1 MNANRQIGGE
11 RQQNRR
17 TVRLGDAALQ
27 IKAARAAISG
37 KRQRAGK
44 VQRLGGEMGAGQV
57 QTPIVMCGALGDK
70 ADAGAEERG
79 IIRQKEGREIAREVG
94 GKSGLTCDRL
104 GHHPPSQTRYAVGG
118 QGKISDK
125 ARERPFTLDG
135 QLGLGAAGDAKGVDH
150 KPIGPFGR
158 AKVDCEG
165 LAGVGV
171 ARGQG
176 NTA

>member
-1 MNANRQIGGE
+1 M
-11 RQQNRR
+11 
-17 TVRLGDAALQ
+17 Q

-37 KRQRAGK
+37 ERQRAGK
-44 VQRLGGEMGAGQV
+44 VQRLGGEMGTGQV
-57 QTPIVMCGALGDK
+57 KPSVIMRGALRDK
-70 ADAGAEERG
+70 ADAGAEELG
-79 IIRQKEGREIAREVG
+79 IVRQKEGREIAREVG
-94 GKSGLTCDRL
+94 GKSSLTCDRL
-104 GHHPPSQTRYAVGG
+104 GHHPPSQTRSAVGG

-125 ARERPFTLDG
+125 ASERPFALDG

>member
-1 MNANRQIGGE
+1 
-11 RQQNRR
+11 
-17 TVRLGDAALQ
+17 
-27 IKAARAAISG
+27 
-37 KRQRAGK
+37 
-44 VQRLGGEMGAGQV
+44 MGTGQV
-57 QTPIVMCGALGDK
+57 KPSVIMRGALRDK
-70 ADAGAEERG
+70 ADAGAEELG

-104 GHHPPSQTRYAVGG
+104 GHHPPSQTRRAVGG

-125 ARERPFTLDG
+125 ARERPFALDG
-135 QLGLGAAGDAKGVDH
+135 QLGLGAAGDTKGVDH
-150 KPIGPFGR
+150 KTIGPFGC
-158 AKVDCEG
+158 AKVDCKG